1 MGISFAAMISMLTTQ
16 HKQGKA
22 IQQQLASASLKYGIL
37 QTLRNPENCLCQF
50 NSLPSTPHTI
60 DTTKTTSGGEGY
72 EIDLGEFRSG
82 CGPGDDNILAR
93 QDEPIKGGAGLG
105 AQSVKVS
112 QIFDTGTPNEFKGN
126 LQVMYQ
132 SQSTVMSLRTL
143 SVPVLFTVDPNQGTE
158 NARPI
163 SDCGVKTDV
172 STRLADLD
180 DRITDLE
187 DIMDLFDP
195 TTQDQSCTPAL
206 ATATQTLAAQG
217 YSKSSCASGYNKV
230 GSKEAEFKFAVAGGC
245 VTAMVTKVK
254 CRYINRGGSGGGS
267 ECSEWLYVGGKYV
280 LTPSLCGGD
289 PRDDE
294 PLF

>member
-1 MGISFAAMISMLTTQ
+1 MLTTQ

-112 QIFDTGTPNEFKGN
+112 QIFDTGTPNEFKGD

-180 DRITDLE
+180 DRITELE
-187 DIMDLFDP
+187 DTIDP
-195 TTQDQSCTPAL
+195 TTSDQSCTPAL
-206 ATATQTLAAQG
+206 ATVTQTLATQG
-217 YSKSSCASGYNKV
+217 YSKSSCASGENKI
-230 GSKEAEFKFAVAGGC
+230 GSKEAEFKFAAAGGC
-245 VTAMVTKVK
+245 VTATLTKVK
-254 CRYINRGGSGGGS
+254 CQQPVVISDTGCADNGDGGCMTANEWREEVSNGKDIKIRIN
-267 ECSEWLYVGGKYV
+267 
-280 LTPSLCGGD
+280 
-289 PRDDE
+289 DDCHNYCT
-294 PLF
+294 FYW

>member
-1 MGISFAAMISMLTTQ
+1 MGITFAAMISMLTTQ

-37 QTLRNPENCLCQF
+37 QTLRNPDNCLCQF

-112 QIFDTGTPNEFKGN
+112 QIFDTGTPNEFKGD

-132 SQSTVMSLRTL
+132 SQSTVTPLRPL
-143 SVPVLFTVDPNQGTE
+143 FIPILFTVDPNQGTE

-163 SDCGVKTDV
+163 SDCGVKTDL
-172 STRLADLD
+172 STRLTDLD
-180 DRITDLE
+180 NRITDLE
-187 DIMDLFDP
+187 VDQIDLEE
-195 TTQDQSCTPAL
+195 DQSCTPAL
-206 ATATQTLAAQG
+206 ETATQTLAAQG
-217 YSKSSCASGYNKV
+217 YRKASCNSDENKI
-230 GSKEAEFKFAVAGGC
+230 GSKNAEFKFAAAGGC
-245 VTAMVTKVK
+245 VTASVTKSK
-254 CRYINRGGSGGGS
+254 CQRRIVNSGGRNRRG
-267 ECSEWLYVGGKYV
+267 
-280 LTPSLCGGD
+280 PSIIWNNG
-289 PRDDE
+289 RWE
-294 PLF
+294 THY

>member
-37 QTLRNPENCLCQF
+37 QTLRNPDNCLCQF

-112 QIFDTGTPNEFKGN
+112 QIFDTGTPNEFKGD

-172 STRLADLD
+172 STRLSDLD
-180 DRITDLE
+180 DRITELEEDQIDLE
-187 DIMDLFDP
+187 E
-195 TTQDQSCTPAL
+195 DQSCTPAL
-206 ATATQTLAAQG
+206 ATVTQTLATEG
-217 YSKSSCASGYNKV
+217 YSKSRCASGENKSEV
-230 GSKEAEFKFAVAGGC
+230 KKRSLSLQQREVASQPVSRKSTVDDHHRDRPPVVDHRQLWQAGGE
-245 VTAMVTKVK
+245 T
-254 CRYINRGGSGGGS
+254 
-267 ECSEWLYVGGKYV
+267 
-280 LTPSLCGGD
+280 
-289 PRDDE
+289 
-294 PLF
+294 